1 MMINRHRQTCTE
13 AIISSESI
21 VFKSSHYANSTSI
34 DVVPPPKKTNQQPL
48 IKTARHGIAPTKKRH
63 NITNKVEAAKK
74 QLNKSLASQI
84 KS

>member
-1 MMINRHRQTCTE
+1 MELR
-13 AIISSESI
+13 
-21 VFKSSHYANSTSI
+21 
-34 DVVPPPKKTNQQPL
+34 PP
-48 IKTARHGIAPTKKRH
+48 KKRH